1 MKTIALI
8 NEKGGVY
15 KTTLATTIAAG
26 FAIRGSRVVLIDAD
40 PQANATLSLGLKEA
54 PGLYD
59 LLIRD
64 AEFEDVTHT
73 AVPAVYGHQ
82 VAGELYVIP
91 SNVETRGIPI
101 MKPNPLLIHERLQ
114 ELEGWADLVVFDTAP
129 TPSLIHA
136 AIYLAADGII
146 FPTNCTHLSLDGLAK
161 SILHKDSAQSQRSA
175 EGMGEIKTMGIVP
188 TGYRSQTTAHDIGI
202 QQLVQEFKRLVWP
215 AMPMRTIWEQA
226 SWAGESIFRFAPD
239 DVAATEAWA
248 LVDRVAATL
257 PEKAHVQ

>member
-1 MKTIALI
+1 MKVIALL
-8 NEKGGVY
+8 NEKGGCS
-15 KTTLATTIAAG
+15 KTTLAATIAAG
-26 FAIRGSRVVLIDAD
+26 FAIRGRRVVCIDAD
-40 PQANATLSLGLKEA
+40 PQANLTLSFGLKEA

-64 AEFEDVTHT
+64 AEFADVMR
-73 AVPAVYGHQ
+73 PASPDVYGHH

-91 SNVETRGIPI
+91 SNIETRGIPI
-101 MKPNPLLIHERLQ
+101 MKPNPLLIHERLR
-114 ELEGWADLVVFDTAP
+114 ELEGFADLVVFDTSP

-136 AIYLAADGII
+136 SIYLAADGII
-146 FPTNCTHLSLDGLAK
+146 FPTNCTHFSLDGLAK
-161 SILHKDSAQSQRSA
+161 SILHKESAQAQREA

-215 AMPMRTIWEQA
+215 PMPLRTIWEQA
-226 SWAGESIFRFAPD
+226 SWAGESIFRYAPD

-248 LVDRVAATL
+248 LLDRVAANL
-257 PEKAHVQ
+257 PEKAHV